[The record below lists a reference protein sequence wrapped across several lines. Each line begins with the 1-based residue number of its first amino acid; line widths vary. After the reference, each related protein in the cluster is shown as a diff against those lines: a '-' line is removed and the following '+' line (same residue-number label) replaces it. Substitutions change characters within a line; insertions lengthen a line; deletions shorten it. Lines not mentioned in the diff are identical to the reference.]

1 MFLVSSLWQRREHR
15 REKKNKRKTPD
26 EGTRKKEVVKHI
38 YDYTYI
44 IRTCIIDWSNGKWWY
59 STARMEWCGR
69 VLCIEYV
76 NIFIDLKNE
85 HKDRQAFH
93 SASQNHYNVPV

>member
-44 IRTCIIDWSNGKWWY
+44 IRTCIID
-59 STARMEWCGR
+59 
-69 VLCIEYV
+69 
-76 NIFIDLKNE
+76 
-85 HKDRQAFH
+85 
-93 SASQNHYNVPV
+93 